1 MAWTQNSD
9 IELKGVQFQ
18 AFFIISGQIKGRV
31 GWCMVA
37 REAWRPKVG
46 GGAGACPMA
55 SIIRAFPAILPLLW
69 LYLYPHNI
77 CPFLFRTDSNCV
89 QSQRAWSDGGF
100 VPSSSQV
107 RVPVFVALPTTPLV
121 PPPPSVVPS
130 CPPQLYVFRSG
141 SGSPD
146 TQLYTT
152 HSFIDSRE
160 LLFLEIVCQNTF
172 ALPCK
177 FLFLC
182 IVQYKAI
189 SR

>member
-1 MAWTQNSD
+1 
-9 IELKGVQFQ
+9 
-18 AFFIISGQIKGRV
+18 
-31 GWCMVA
+31 MVT
-37 REAWRPKVG
+37 RDAWRPKVG

-107 RVPVFVALPTTPLV
+107 RVPVFVALPWC

-152 HSFIDSRE
+152 HSFIDSHK
-160 LLFLEIVCQNTF
+160 LLYVAIHLK
-172 ALPCK
+172 LPYK
-177 FLFLC
+177 STFLC
-182 IVQYKAI
+182 VNDHKAI
-189 SR
+189 IQRKAGILLALWHYSGNRPKCPMS

>member
-1 MAWTQNSD
+1 MEVWWP
-9 IELKGVQFQ
+9 GMRG
-18 AFFIISGQIKGRV
+18 GQKWVVVLGRV
-31 GWCMVA
+31 QWPALSGHFPLYSPCSGFTYIPTIFAHFCSAQTVTAFKVNELDLMGALCRAVAKWECQCLLPSPLPPWC
-37 REAWRPKVG
+37 
-46 GGAGACPMA
+46 
-55 SIIRAFPAILPLLW
+55 
-69 LYLYPHNI
+69 
-77 CPFLFRTDSNCV
+77 
-89 QSQRAWSDGGF
+89 
-100 VPSSSQV
+100 
-107 RVPVFVALPTTPLV
+107 

>member
-18 AFFIISGQIKGRV
+18 AFFIISGQIKGWV
-31 GWCMVA
+31 EWCMVT
-37 REAWRPKVG
+37 REPWRPKVG

-107 RVPVFVALPTTPLV
+107 RVPVFVALPTAPLV
-121 PPPPSVVPS
+121 PPSTLRCALLPSPALCLPEWIWEPRHSTLHHPLFYRFTRAAVPWNCLS
-130 CPPQLYVFRSG
+130 EHFCVALQIPISLYCS
-141 SGSPD
+141 
-146 TQLYTT
+146 
-152 HSFIDSRE
+152 I
-160 LLFLEIVCQNTF
+160 
-172 ALPCK
+172 
-177 FLFLC
+177 
-182 IVQYKAI
+182 
-189 SR
+189 